1 MKLSKPDPKRTLKL
15 LKLAEDLTEKQ
26 RRKNKIIC
34 SELLE
39 YLKDIHDYS
48 GFDEETLFQVS
59 FNLLRHFVSFNN
71 VINLR
76 PLELLS

>member
-1 MKLSKPDPKRTLKL
+1 MKNSIAAGRMLSRNLRIAQHMKHSKPNHKRTLKL

-26 RRKNKIIC
+26 RKKEKIMC

-48 GFDEETLFQVS
+48 GFDVETLFQVS
-59 FNLLRHFVSFNN
+59 SSF
-71 VINLR
+71 
-76 PLELLS
+76 